1 MPFLDSLDIANRSC
15 QILGAEQIASP
26 TEDSVQNFEL
36 SFAYDK
42 LRQPELQTN
51 VWSFATRKAVLRAI
65 DPGTMI
71 LTPKQWDATV
81 TYLPGA
87 IVSDANGQNWISTQ
101 EQNINNPPGGN
112 NDVWDSYYGPLTVTL
127 WDTTAQTAY
136 YAGELVYIPG
146 TGVGTGPDY
155 NGGYQIYMSL
165 INGNQDTPNVS
176 TPWANTTVYYGGQQ
190 VSYNGAQYV
199 SLIEYNVGNTPQTA
213 VPDWLSTTVYSIGNQ
228 VAGSDNFIYTALTNN
243 SNADPTLDDG
253 INWLAT
259 NVPNAWAL
267 TNTHLADIK
276 WMAVSATM
284 KNLLIP
290 YPIGSGPSYQTY
302 TRNAFRLPSGFLKV
316 APQQPKAGS
325 VSILGAPTGAMYL
338 DWTFED
344 EFLLT
349 HDNGPI
355 VLRFVADVVNVQKF
369 HALFCEALASRMA
382 FETCEKV
389 TQSTGKVQIAG
400 SKYKMA
406 IASAREQNAIENGAD
421 EPPMDDYISCR
432 L

>member
-15 QILGAEQIASP
+15 QILGSEQIGSP
-26 TEDSVQNFEL
+26 TEDSVQCVEL

-42 LRQPELQTN
+42 LRQAELQTN
-51 VWSFATRKAVLRAI
+51 VWSFATRKAVMRAI

-71 LTPKQWDATV
+71 LTPKLWDATV

-87 IVSDANGQNWISTQ
+87 IVSDTNGQNWISTQ
-101 EQNINNPPGGN
+101 QQNLNNPPGGN

-127 WDTTAQTAY
+127 WDATAQTSY

-146 TGVGTGPDY
+146 TGSGTGPDY

-165 INGNQDTPNVS
+165 LNGNQDAPNTATAWDS
-176 TPWANTTVYYGGQQ
+176 KTIYYGGQQ

-199 SLIEYNVGNTPQTA
+199 SLIEYNIGNTPQA
-213 VPDWLSTTVYSIGNQ
+213 AIPAWLSTTVYSIGNQ

-243 SNADPTLDDG
+243 SNADPTTDG
-253 INWLAT
+253 GVNWEAT

-267 TNTHLADIK
+267 TNSHLADIK

-284 KNLLIP
+284 KTLLIP
-290 YPIGSGPSYQTY
+290 YPIGSGPSNQTY

-316 APQQPKAGS
+316 APQQPKMGS
-325 VSILGAPTGAMYL
+325 VSILGAPSGAMYL
-338 DWTFED
+338 DWAFEGD
-344 EFLLT
+344 YLLSF
-349 HDNGPI
+349 DSGPI
-355 VLRFVADVVNVQKF
+355 VLRFVADVVKVKEF
-369 HALFCEALASRMA
+369 HTLFCEGLASRMA
-382 FETCEKV
+382 FETCEKI
-389 TQSTGKVQIAG
+389 TQSSGKVQLAG

-406 IASAREQNAIENGAD
+406 INSAREQNAIENGAD
-421 EPPMDDYISCR
+421 EPPVDDYISTR